1 MLLLDAVAYVGES
14 LWVWRFRSQLILF
27 WWRCMCMCRTVVP
40 WLIAGMRSCSRD
52 KAAYHT
58 VIYLFPWLII
68 RNNIL
73 EANAGSICSHAF
85 IYASFASLLHNRLVD
100 SVTYLNCQET
110 CDPYNPKRAF
120 HYTLPTDPFQST
132 TPYCP
137 NLSNP
142 IQYPKPLL
150 LLSSDARI
158 EKH

>member
-1 MLLLDAVAYVGES
+1 MLLIDAVAYVGES
-14 LWVWRFRSQLILF
+14 LWVWRFRSQF
-27 WWRCMCMCRTVVP
+27 CSDGAACACVVLSYHDSEQE
-40 WLIAGMRSCSRD
+40 WGHVLEID

-110 CDPYNPKRAF
+110 CNPYNPKRAF
-120 HYTLPTDPFQST
+120 HHTLPTDPFQST
-132 TPYCP
+132 TPYYP

-158 EKH
+158 EEH